1 MTATAP
7 PLSQPALAKPS
18 ARRILVVEDNPDS
31 RATLQMVLM
40 LWGHQV
46 EVAADGLVAVQKA
59 LDWQPEVAV
68 VDIGLPVLDGY
79 QVARQVR
86 AALQDRI
93 VLIALTAFSQAE
105 DRRRAHEAG
114 FDVHLAKP
122 ADLAELARLLA
133 K

>member
-1 MTATAP
+1 
-7 PLSQPALAKPS
+7 
-18 ARRILVVEDNPDS
+18 
-31 RATLQMVLM
+31 
-40 LWGHQV
+40 
-46 EVAADGLVAVQKA
+46 

-114 FDVHLAKP
+114 FDVHLSKP
-122 ADLAELARLLA
+122 ADLAGLARSLA
-133 K
+133 REGARPLVFPPLPSEERGEEVRRRA